1 MKLTLESL
9 GARNSLHVACVGTSR
24 TATMMLALCA
34 MASVAAAL
42 QAPVTPT
49 QRCVKMHADRRALL
63 QGSIGVASALVTPAF
78 ARTGSLM
85 DSKKKNYGYMDEPAQ
100 AYLSEPTAEFKE
112 AEKLRAAYREK
123 TKEIRKVWDPE
134 FTKFQEAKTDE
145 DRIKQLKRL
154 EYLILGNQGLP
165 PGLRLTDFIT
175 LCRRVKAKATQTGGW
190 KTDTEIAYMDMIRSI
205 KKAENPNYKEDNF
218 L

>member
-1 MKLTLESL
+1 ML
-9 GARNSLHVACVGTSR
+9 ASR
-24 TATMMLALCA
+24 TLCA
-34 MASVAAAL
+34 LASLSLAAAL
-42 QAPVTPT
+42 QAPVTTP
-49 QRCVKMHADRRALL
+49 QRCATALRAHADRRALL
-63 QGSIGVASALVTPAF
+63 RGLGAASITVATPAL

-123 TKEIRKVWDPE
+123 TKEIRKIWDPE
-134 FTKFQEAKTDE
+134 FAKFQDAKTDA
-145 DRIKQLKRL
+145 DRITALKRL

-205 KKAENPNYKEDNF
+205 KKAENPNYKEENY

>member
-1 MKLTLESL
+1 
-9 GARNSLHVACVGTSR
+9 
-24 TATMMLALCA
+24 MMLALCA

-49 QRCVKMHADRRALL
+49 QRCVKLHADRRALL
-63 QGSIGVASALVTPAF
+63 RGLGLASITVATPAL

-85 DSKKKNYGYMDEPAQ
+85 DSKKKSNYGYYDEPAQ
-100 AYLSEPTAEFKE
+100 AYLTEPTEEFKE
-112 AEKLRAAYREK
+112 AEKLRAAYRQK
-123 TKEIRKVWDPE
+123 TKEIRAIWDPE
-134 FTKFQEAKTDE
+134 FAKFQEAKTDA
-145 DRIKQLKRL
+145 DRITALKRL

>member
-1 MKLTLESL
+1 MEL
-9 GARNSLHVACVGTSR
+9 APR
-24 TATMMLALCA
+24 TLCA
-34 MASVAAAL
+34 LASLAVAAAL
-42 QAPVTPT
+42 QAPVTTP
-49 QRCVKMHADRRALL
+49 QRCPTALRAHADRRALL
-63 QGSIGVASALVTPAF
+63 RGLGAASITVATPAL

-85 DSKKKNYGYMDEPAQ
+85 DSKKKSNYGYYDEPAQ

-123 TKEIRKVWDPE
+123 TKEIRKIWDPE
-134 FTKFQEAKTDE
+134 FAKFQDAKTDA
-145 DRIKQLKRL
+145 DRITALKRL

-205 KKAENPNYKEDNF
+205 KKAENPNYKEENY

>member
-1 MKLTLESL
+1 
-9 GARNSLHVACVGTSR
+9 
-24 TATMMLALCA
+24 MLAQRTICA
-34 MASVAAAL
+34 LASLAVAAAL
-42 QAPVTPT
+42 QAPVTTP
-49 QRCVKMHADRRALL
+49 QRCPTALRAHADRRALL
-63 QGSIGVASALVTPAF
+63 RGLGAASITVATPAL

-85 DSKKKNYGYMDEPAQ
+85 DSKKKSQYGYYDEPAQ
-100 AYLSEPTAEFKE
+100 AYLTEPTEEFKE

-123 TKEIRKVWDPE
+123 TKEIRKIWDPE
-134 FTKFQEAKTDE
+134 FAKFQEAKTDA
-145 DRIKQLKRL
+145 DRITALKRL

-205 KKAENPNYKEDNF
+205 KKAENPNYKEENY

>member
-1 MKLTLESL
+1 MPR
-9 GARNSLHVACVGTSR
+9 APR
-24 TATMMLALCA
+24 TLCA
-34 MASVAAAL
+34 LASLAVAAAL
-42 QAPVTPT
+42 QAPVTTP
-49 QRCVKMHADRRALL
+49 QRCVKLHADRRALL
-63 QGSIGVASALVTPAF
+63 QGGIGVASALVTPAF

-85 DSKKKNYGYMDEPAQ
+85 DSKKKSQYGYYDEPAQ
-100 AYLSEPTAEFKE
+100 AYLTEPTEEFKE

-123 TKEIRKVWDPE
+123 TKEIRKIWDPE
-134 FTKFQEAKTDE
+134 FAKFQDAKTDA
-145 DRIKQLKRL
+145 DRITALKRL

-205 KKAENPNYKEDNF
+205 KKAENPNYKEENY

>member
-1 MKLTLESL
+1 MFYRISSAVE
-9 GARNSLHVACVGTSR
+9 
-24 TATMMLALCA
+24 
-34 MASVAAAL
+34 AL
-42 QAPVTPT
+42 QREQNRIDA
-49 QRCVKMHADRRALL
+49 RRAR
-63 QGSIGVASALVTPAF
+63 SAPSVRHRRDATSHA
-78 ARTGSLM
+78 
-85 DSKKKNYGYMDEPAQ
+85 GYYDEPAQ
-100 AYLSEPTAEFKE
+100 AYLTEPTEEFKE

-123 TKEIRKVWDPE
+123 TKEIRKIWDPE
-134 FTKFQEAKTDE
+134 FAKFQEAKTDA
-145 DRIKQLKRL
+145 DRITALKRL

-205 KKAENPNYKEDNF
+205 KKAENPNYKEENY

>member
-1 MKLTLESL
+1 M
-9 GARNSLHVACVGTSR
+9 RVAPR
-24 TATMMLALCA
+24 TLCA
-34 MASVAAAL
+34 LASLSVAAGL
-42 QAPVTPT
+42 QAPQTTP
-49 QRCVKMHADRRALL
+49 QRCATALRAHADRRALL
-63 QGSIGVASALVTPAF
+63 QGAIGVASALVTPAF

-85 DSKKKNYGYMDEPAQ
+85 DSKKKNYGYYDEPAQ
-100 AYLSEPTAEFKE
+100 AYLTEPTEEFKE
-112 AEKLRAAYREK
+112 AEKLRAAYRQK
-123 TKEIRKVWDPE
+123 TKEIKAIWDPE
-134 FTKFQEAKTDE
+134 FAKFQEAKTDA
-145 DRIKQLKRL
+145 DRITALKRL

-205 KKAENPNYKEDNF
+205 KKAENPNYKEENY